1 METEELP
8 SLNLDIGDKE
18 LAQKVNKVLKKEEKD

>member
-8 SLNLDIGDKE
+8 SLNLDIWDKE
-18 LAQKVNKVLKKEEKD
+18 LAQKVNKMLKKKEKD